1 MTATDN
7 LQEGVKAIP
16 PLAVTGMTF
25 LGFPMSDWVLALT
38 AIYTVMQIALLM
50 RKTIRAEAAPAPAV
64 GCSGNCPL
72 MQRGG
77 EE

>member
-1 MTATDN
+1 MTATDSS
-7 LQEGVKAIP
+7 QEGVKAIP

-38 AIYTVMQIALLM
+38 AIYTAMQIALLM
-50 RKTIRAEAAPAPAV
+50 RKTIRAKEAPAV

>member
-1 MTATDN
+1 MTVTNN

-38 AIYTVMQIALLM
+38 AIYTAMQIALLM
-50 RKTIRAEAAPAPAV
+50 RKTIRAEAAPV

>member
-1 MTATDN
+1 MTVTN
-7 LQEGVKAIP
+7 TVQEGVKAIP

-38 AIYTVMQIALLM
+38 AIYTAMQIALLM
-50 RKTIRAEAAPAPAV
+50 RKTIRAEAAPPR
-64 GCSGNCPL
+64 CISDNCPL

>member
-1 MTATDN
+1 MTDTNN

-16 PLAVTGMTF
+16 PLSVTGMTF

-38 AIYTVMQIALLM
+38 AIYTAMQIALLM
-50 RKTIRAEAAPAPAV
+50 RKTIRAEAAPAV